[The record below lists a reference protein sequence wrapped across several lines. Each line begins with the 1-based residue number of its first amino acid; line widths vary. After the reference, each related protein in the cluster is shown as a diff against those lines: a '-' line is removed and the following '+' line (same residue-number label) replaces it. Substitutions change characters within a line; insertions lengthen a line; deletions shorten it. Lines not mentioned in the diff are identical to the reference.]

1 MAISRIKI
9 KNFKIFEDF
18 ELDLNKGLN
27 VIVGDNEVGKSTILE
42 AIHLALTGMINGK
55 YLNTELTQYLF
66 NSNVVEKYVDNIGT
80 DSATSPPTVSIEIYF
95 SEDDNFAIFVGG
107 INSDKNNTACGIRL
121 SIEAEITEE
130 YNELVKSGNIKTL
143 PIEYYEPKWVS
154 FADKQ
159 ITTKSIPVKSAMI
172 DSSLAKYQNG
182 SDIYISRII
191 RQGLD
196 PAETAKVAQSH
207 RKMLEGFK
215 ADPAIL
221 AINKKVSQNANIS
234 NRDIT
239 LSVELLSK
247 NAWENSLITCV
258 DKVPFHYIGKGEQCV
273 IKTKLALADKRA
285 KNASVILLEEPE
297 NHLTHARLNELI
309 EDVSSE
315 CSDRQIIMTT
325 HSSFVANK
333 LGLESIFLLSA
344 GVNKTSF
351 ADLSEE
357 TAKFFKKLSGYDTL
371 RLVLSKS
378 AILVEGA
385 SDELVVQKAYMQV
398 NEGRLPIFDG
408 VDVISVG
415 TSFLR
420 FLEISSLLNKQV
432 AIITDND
439 GNINA
444 LVKKYNEYLGDNKK
458 DCILISYENTVHVSS
473 DPPIENYNYN
483 TLENLMLI
491 HNGLATMNTILK
503 KSYETEDE
511 LRIYMK
517 GNKTECALAIFEYAS
532 DVKFPQYITEAV
544 CHVNK

>member
-1 MAISRIKI
+1 MAINKIKI

-55 YLNTELTQYLF
+55 YLSTELTQYLF
-66 NSNVVEKYVDNIGT
+66 NSNAVEKYVASIGT
-80 DSATSPPTVSIEIYF
+80 DNATSPPTIHIEIYF
-95 SEDDNFAIFVGG
+95 SEDDDFAIFMGG
-107 INSDKNNTACGIRL
+107 INSDKNNTAYGIRL
-121 SIEAEITEE
+121 SIGAEITEE
-130 YNELVKSGNIKTL
+130 YNELVKTGNIKTL
-143 PIEYYEPKWVS
+143 PIEYYEPKWWS
-154 FADKQ
+154 FAEKQ
-159 ITTKSIPVKSAMI
+159 ITTKSIPIKSAMI

-207 RKMLEGFK
+207 RKMLEMFK
-215 ADPAIL
+215 ADESIIE
-221 AINKKVSQNANIS
+221 INKKVSESANIS
-234 NRDIT
+234 NREIT

-247 NAWENSLITCV
+247 NAWESSLITCV

-309 EDVSSE
+309 DDVSFK
-315 CSDRQIIMTT
+315 CSDRQVIMTT

-333 LGLESIFLLSA
+333 LGLDSIILLSE

-351 ADLSEE
+351 SDLSEE
-357 TAKFFKKLSGYDTL
+357 AAKFFKKLSGYDTL

-378 AILVEGA
+378 TILVEGA
-385 SDELVVQKAYMQV
+385 SDELVVQKAYTQA

-420 FLEISSLLNKQV
+420 FLEIANLLNKRV
-432 AIITDND
+432 AVITDND
-439 GNINA
+439 GKINA
-444 LVKKYNEYLGDNKK
+444 LINKYSEYLGDNKK
-458 DCILISYENTVHVSS
+458 DCILISYDSTIHTSS
-473 DPPIENYNYN
+473 DSPIENYNYN

-503 KSYETEDE
+503 KSCQTEDK
-511 LRIYMK
+511 LRIHMK
-517 GNKTECALAIFEYAS
+517 SNKTECALAIFEYEGE
-532 DVKFPQYITEAV
+532 VKFPQYITEAV